1 MPVSRLI
8 LSCVGVAE
16 RFQGCVAVRL
26 LALNGHLE
34 TRAVL
39 NIKVHQ
45 LVGVVK
51 EIKREALR
59 GEGGLTYGGPKQQ
72 LSLCRSLTAAQ

>member
-1 MPVSRLI
+1 M
-8 LSCVGVAE
+8 SCVGVAE
-16 RFQGCVAVRL
+16 RFHGCVVVRL

-45 LVGVVK
+45 LVVK
-51 EIKREALR
+51 EIKWDALR
-59 GEGGLTYGGPKQQ
+59 TACLFWEGGLTCEGPKQQ
-72 LSLCRSLTAAQ
+72 PSLLRSLSATQ